1 MVGLV
6 EYQHKT
12 NLQIVIPFNMW
23 CDNIQIFNCFEIG
36 LRIGMPFSLICIH
49 FVLINGLL
57 IKGLFIGYKIYVIGD
72 PNNICKKSYGYLHLI
87 HMLQKIT
94 ILDWFV

>member
-1 MVGLV
+1 MVALV

-12 NLQIVIPFNMW
+12 SLQIVIPFNMW

-36 LRIGMPFSLICIH
+36 FH

-57 IKGLFIGYKIYVIGD
+57 VKGLFIVVIKCMSLEIQTTFAK
-72 PNNICKKSYGYLHLI
+72 NYIATYI
-87 HMLQKIT
+87 
-94 ILDWFV
+94 